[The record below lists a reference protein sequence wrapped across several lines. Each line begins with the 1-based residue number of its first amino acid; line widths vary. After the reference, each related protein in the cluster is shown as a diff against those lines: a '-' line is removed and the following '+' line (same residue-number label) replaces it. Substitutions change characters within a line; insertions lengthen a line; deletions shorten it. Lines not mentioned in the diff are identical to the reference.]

1 MDNQPNVIEV
11 KGTTTAQVKLKR
23 ISRIASKY
31 LILSGLVI
39 LIILSSLLSDA
50 FLTINNIFNIIKQI
64 TILGFMSLGMTV
76 VILAG
81 GIDLS
86 VGAVL
91 AMSAVGTAQLIL
103 LSNLSPFLII
113 SIMLLAG
120 GFVGFCN
127 GLIIAKGNAEPF
139 LVTLGMQIILRGV
152 SFIICNARTLP
163 LGDNIPTAIYALSNG
178 FIGPFPYPLVLLAV
192 VYIVFSLIMYFS
204 LFGRYVYAMGGN
216 TEVLRLAGVN
226 VVWMKVKVF
235 TMSGIL
241 AAFAGIIHVSRI
253 NAGDPTAGDLKV
265 LPVIAAVII
274 GGTRFTGGRGN
285 VLYTIIGLL
294 IVGIINNIMNLL
306 GAVFYIQMIAQGLT
320 IIIAVIISTVTVR
333 R

>member
-1 MDNQPNVIEV
+1 MN
-11 KGTTTAQVKLKR
+11 KSTAAQVTDKFSK
-23 ISRIASKY
+23 IAGNY
-31 LILSGLVI
+31 LILSGLVV
-39 LIILSSLLSDA
+39 LIIISSLLSDA

-86 VGAVL
+86 VGAIL

-103 LSNLSPFLII
+103 QSNLSPFLII
-113 SIMLLAG
+113 TVMLLAG

-127 GLIIAKGNAEPF
+127 GFIIAKGNAEPF

-178 FIGPFPYPLVLLAV
+178 FIGPIPYPLVLLAV
-192 VYIVFSLIMYFS
+192 VYIVFALFMYYS
-204 LFGRYVYAMGGN
+204 VFGRYVYAMGGN
-216 TEVLRLAGVN
+216 TEVLRLAGVS
-226 VVWMKVKVF
+226 VHWMKVKVF
-235 TMSGIL
+235 TISGIL

-274 GGTRFTGGRGN
+274 GGTRFAGGRGN
-285 VLYTIIGLL
+285 VLYTIVGLL
-294 IVGIINNIMNLL
+294 IVGIINNILNLL
-306 GAVFYIQMIAQGLT
+306 GAVFYVQMIAQGLT
-320 IIIAVIISTVTVR
+320 IIVAVVISTIAVR